1 MALIT
6 CLSHRWEEA
15 EAWTLPMG
23 LEEYTVIG
31 IHLLIHSFIHAFIKN
46 VVNLYSM
53 PCYLAI
59 EDTGDKERFSKHV
72 ET

>member
-1 MALIT
+1 
-6 CLSHRWEEA
+6 
-15 EAWTLPMG
+15 MG